1 MGRHQLR
8 FVLAAAGAA
17 VLVAVF
23 AYAASAALHVPPKV
37 LTRDPYLAAKVPPY
51 YGWLSLLGSGIWLAG
66 GLVPV
71 AVAQAVRTASG
82 AARVDGELY
91 RLLLFGGLLGT
102 AMAVDDLLLF
112 HDAGADYLRIPEK
125 LFHLTYG
132 AAGLALLVGCRRALA
147 RTPWVVLV
155 AALGGFALSSGMDA
169 LRRPPDFLKQAED
182 VPKLAG
188 IVLWTAYFLYAAAAF
203 AQDARARRG
212 DGRADGASDP
222 ADAD

>member
-1 MGRHQLR
+1 MARHQLR

-17 VLVAVF
+17 VLVAAF
-23 AYAASAALHVPPKV
+23 AYLAAAALNVPPKI

-51 YGWLSLLGSGIWLAG
+51 YGWLSLVGSGLWLTG

-71 AVAQAVRTASG
+71 ATAQAVRTAAG
-82 AARVDGELY
+82 RAQVDGGLY

-132 AAGLALLVGCRRALA
+132 AAGLALLVGCRRALL

-155 AALGGFALSSGMDA
+155 AALAGFALSSGMDA

-188 IVLWTAYFLYAAAAF
+188 ITLWTAYFVHLSWLF
-203 AQDARARRG
+203 ARDARARG
-212 DGRADGASDP
+212 GTAAPG
-222 ADAD
+222 